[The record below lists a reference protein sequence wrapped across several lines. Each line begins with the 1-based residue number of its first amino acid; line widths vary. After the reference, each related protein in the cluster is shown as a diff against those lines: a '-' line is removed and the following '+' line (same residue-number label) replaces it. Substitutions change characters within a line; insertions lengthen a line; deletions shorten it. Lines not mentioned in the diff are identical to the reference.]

1 MTERKLVHETF
12 FKFFIPT
19 LAASVTLSVLSMT
32 DLIIAG
38 HFVGEGGLSAISL
51 ALPVTIFV
59 QIAAALFGTGGAIIF
74 SSALGEGDFKACG
87 RIFTLSLLGAFSAG
101 LAAGVLGLLFLSP
114 FVRFLGAVRPEEAAM
129 ASAYIG
135 TLFFGMPFLILS
147 PVMMT
152 YLRNDSRQG
161 YSMFCVVFCALFN
174 LVFSLV
180 FCIPLAMGI
189 RGIAAATVLSQILAC
204 ILAGRVLFRKN
215 KGYGL
220 TKKFWSLP
228 LFFSILKPGSTVA
241 LIFLCQVLLTVVV
254 NRILV
259 TVGGAAVYAVVKYLI
274 NFQFALFDGVTG
286 AIQPMLGI
294 YYGEREKENIRATA
308 GCAFRTMMGISLLMF
323 LVMELGSAPVCLLF
337 GVKSPEVVRM
347 TGTALRIIGVSCF
360 GSGAVTFLNAFYRCV
375 GKEKVS
381 FLLGLFD
388 NLVFPL
394 AGILCYVKILSLG
407 TAGVFM
413 GIGFSAF
420 FTLLFWAAVCRPWK
434 NGCLL
439 LDERL
444 FPDME
449 RDYHVIVAANSEE
462 ISRVMEQV
470 EEYCFSIGV
479 SMKTQYY
486 ITLSIEELVLN
497 VVGLAG
503 EDKRRKR
510 KKAAYYADIHIYP
523 LEGKQVRLR
532 IRDNLTEW
540 TPSSLDIDEMN
551 LLEEAESFGGQN
563 ELGLGIVKKIA
574 REYSYKRT
582 IGFNNFSVILQE
594 E

>member
-1 MTERKLVHETF
+1 MTERHLTRETF

-32 DLIIAG
+32 DLVIAG
-38 HFVGEGGLSAISL
+38 HFVGETGLFAISL

-59 QIAAALFGTGGAIIF
+59 QIVSALSGTGGAIVF
-74 SSALGEGDFKACG
+74 SSSLGEGDLKTCG
-87 RIFTLSLLGAFSAG
+87 RIFTLSFLGALLAG
-101 LAAGVLGLLFLSP
+101 LLAGTLGLIFLKP
-114 FVRFLGAVRPEEAAM
+114 LIRFLGAARPEETEM

-135 TLFFGMPFLILS
+135 TLFAGMPFLILS

-180 FCIPLAMGI
+180 FCIPLGMGI
-189 RGIAAATVLSQILAC
+189 RGIAAATVLSQVLAC

-215 KGYGL
+215 KGYGF
-220 TKKFWSLP
+220 TRAFWSFP
-228 LFFSILKPGSTVA
+228 LFLSILKPGSTVA

-259 TVGGAAVYAVVKYLI
+259 TAGGAAVYAVVKYLI

-294 YYGEREKENIRATA
+294 YYGERERENIRETA
-308 GCAFRTMMGISLLMF
+308 ACAFRTMMGISLLMF
-323 LVMELGSAPVCLLF
+323 FVLEFGSAPICLLF
-337 GVKSPEVVRM
+337 GVKSPEVAEM
-347 TGTALRIIGVSCF
+347 TKTALRIIGISCF

-375 GKEKVS
+375 GKEKLS
-381 FLLGLFD
+381 FLLGLSD
-388 NLVFPL
+388 NLIFPL
-394 AGILCYVKILSLG
+394 AGIFCYVKLLSFG

-413 GIGFSAF
+413 GIGFCAF
-420 FTLLFWAAVCRPWK
+420 LTLLLWAFVCRPWK

-439 LDERL
+439 LDAAL
-444 FPDME
+444 FPEME
-449 RDYHVIVAANSEE
+449 QDYHVIVPAIPSEM
-462 ISRVMEQV
+462 SRVMEQV
-470 EEYCFSIGV
+470 EEYCFSMGV

-486 ITLSIEELVLN
+486 ISLSIEELILN

-503 EDKRRKR
+503 EDGKGKRRKNG
-510 KKAAYYADIHIYP
+510 YYADIHIYP
-523 LEGKQVRLR
+523 MEGKQIRLR

-540 TPSSLDIDEMN
+540 TPSSVDISEIN
-551 LLEEAESFGGQN
+551 LLEETKAAGGQN